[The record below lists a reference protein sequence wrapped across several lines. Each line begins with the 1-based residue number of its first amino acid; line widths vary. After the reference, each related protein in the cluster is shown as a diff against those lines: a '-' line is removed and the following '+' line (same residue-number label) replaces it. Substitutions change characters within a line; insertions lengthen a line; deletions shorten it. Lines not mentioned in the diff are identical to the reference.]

1 VTGGNRA
8 ALPRQHTPGATIDW
22 SYQLLSSTQQRVFE
36 RLTVFASG
44 GTPDA
49 AETVCSGDG
58 VAAED
63 VLD

>member
-1 VTGGNRA
+1 MANVWLRRA
-8 ALPRQHTPGATIDW
+8 ADRTAA
-22 SYQLLSSTQQRVFE
+22 E

-49 AETVCSGDG
+49 AETVCSGDR